1 MVNVASYSLETSGR
15 ADFFFICEGKKD
27 NVEKRPIPSIVP
39 SIDLLTHINKVGSET
54 NPCLPI
60 DFQS

>member
-1 MVNVASYSLETSGR
+1 MVNVASYSLETSDR

-27 NVEKRPIPSIVP
+27 NVEKRPIPSI
-39 SIDLLTHINKVGSET
+39 DLSTHINKVGSET